1 MPGKPR
7 CSACSPAIRNFAG
20 PTLSRARVREKI
32 LKIADD
38 SSRNYVRKTRV
49 DGNVT
54 WVFDK
59 ENIARQRLRIAI
71 PKRGSGWRPE
81 SREPRRP
88 FGSSPDHLDLRHNR
102 RAAHHRQRPAA
113 GRRGVVEMNL
123 SAGEGHRAQ
132 VDELPLVRMIGA
144 TEAGHGAGEGA
155 DVVRQVLDHQ
165 PAAAVRQDLM
175 LAALAIPVS

>member
-7 CSACSPAIRNFAG
+7 CSAGSPAIRNFAG

-38 SSRNYVRKTRV
+38 SRRNYVRKTRA

-71 PKRGSGWRPE
+71 PKKRIWMAPGNKSLVA
-81 SREPRRP
+81 
-88 FGSSPDHLDLRHNR
+88 PDTGRHR
-102 RAAHHRQRPAA
+102 
-113 GRRGVVEMNL
+113 
-123 SAGEGHRAQ
+123 
-132 VDELPLVRMIGA
+132 
-144 TEAGHGAGEGA
+144 
-155 DVVRQVLDHQ
+155 
-165 PAAAVRQDLM
+165 
-175 LAALAIPVS
+175 